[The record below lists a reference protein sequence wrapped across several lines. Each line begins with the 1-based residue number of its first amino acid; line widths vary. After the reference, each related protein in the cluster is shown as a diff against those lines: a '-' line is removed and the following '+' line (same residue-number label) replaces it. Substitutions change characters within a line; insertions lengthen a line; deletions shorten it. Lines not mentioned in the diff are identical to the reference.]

1 MIGSMDQS
9 HIAAFER
16 FIAVIKAVGTLPVAT
31 SKEIRKAAIPNLSN
45 RQTQVYL
52 KNLFDRGYIRFIG
65 NPHTEHRYFLTEQ
78 SMQLFNVTKRD
89 VEQNISTELEDNL
102 SLDQR
107 VKDCA

>member
-31 SKEIRKAAIPNLSN
+31 TKEIRTAATPNLSN

-52 KNLFDRGYIRFIG
+52 KCLLEKGYIRFVG

-78 SMQLFNVTKRD
+78 SKQLFNVTTRD
-89 VEQNISTELEDNL
+89 GEG
-102 SLDQR
+102 R
-107 VKDCA
+107 